1 MISLANV
8 MISQPDDD
16 ACKPFF
22 IFLHV
27 FNVAYFFFP
36 LRHQHE
42 KKISLFSKQKYAS
55 TFVAHLAS
63 QVKR

>member
-42 KKISLFSKQKYAS
+42 KKLVFLVNIEIRIDICCSSSLSGQ
-55 TFVAHLAS
+55 
-63 QVKR
+63 